1 MTKNRITI
9 RLSVP
14 IKMFR
19 EDSIHVAGCEPLQ
32 VYSQGATPEEARKN
46 VEEALSLFV
55 VSCFERGTLER
66 VLLDSGFTPDLPSGV
81 MEAEDEPETM
91 VHVPLPLI
99 SHGQAH
105 AA

>member
-1 MTKNRITI
+1 MTKTRITI

-14 IKMFR
+14 IETFQ
-19 EDSIHVAGCEPLQ
+19 EGSIHVAGCKPLQ
-32 VYSQGATPEEARKN
+32 VYSQGTTPDEARKN
-46 VEEALSLFV
+46 VKEALSLFL
-55 VSCFERGTLER
+55 VSCLERGTLES
-66 VLLDSGFTPDLPSGV
+66 VLRDSGFTPDLPSES

-105 AA
+105 AS